1 MNQVSIA
8 DSPLPTHWRC
18 GRFNLAL
25 DRPLVMGIVN
35 ITPDSFSDGG
45 RHLAPNAALEC
56 AQRLV
61 EEGADILDIGAE
73 STRPG
78 SESVPEAEELAR
90 LEPVL
95 AGIVALGKPVS
106 VDTMKPAVMT
116 MAAAAGVAIINDVA
130 ALRWPGALD
139 AAAGTDLGICVM
151 HMLGMPKTMQD
162 DPHYDDVV
170 AEVEAFL
177 AERVAACHR
186 AGIAADRIAVDPGF
200 GFGKRFEHNLALL
213 KATPRLVAGG
223 QPLLIGVSRK
233 GLVAR
238 LAGRP
243 ESAASDRIGGSV
255 AVALNAVA
263 HGAQIVR
270 VHDVRV
276 TVDALRTWHQI
287 EA

>member
-1 MNQVSIA
+1 MTS
-8 DSPLPTHWRC
+8 SHPLPAHWRC
-18 GRFNLAL
+18 GSFLLPL

-45 RHLAPNAALEC
+45 RHFAPNAALEC

-78 SESVPEAEELAR
+78 SDSVPEAEELAR

-95 AGIVALGKPVS
+95 ADIVALGKPVS

-116 MAAAAGVAIINDVA
+116 LAAAAGAAIINDVA
-130 ALRWPGALD
+130 ALRWPGALE
-139 AAAGTDLGICVM
+139 AAATTDLGICVM
-151 HMLGMPKTMQD
+151 HMIGMPKTMQD

-177 AERVAACHR
+177 AERVAACEQ
-186 AGIAADRIAVDPGF
+186 AGIAADRIAIDPGF

-213 KATPRLVAGG
+213 RATPRFVASGW
-223 QPLLIGVSRK
+223 PVLIGVSRK
-233 GLVAR
+233 GMVAR

-243 ESAASDRIGGSV
+243 EAPAHQRVGGSV
-255 AVALNAVA
+255 AVALNAAA

-270 VHDVRV
+270 VHDVRE
-276 TVDALRTWHQI
+276 TVDALRAWQQI
-287 EA
+287 EG